1 MAIQFLAGI
10 QVDGH
15 ITLINQGTFKNARI
29 QNETS
34 DPTGAGLLGDGQ
46 IYYNSSTDKM
56 RLRAN
61 GAWVD
66 FTTGSDANTTYDLSG
81 VGSTNGTAGVR
92 LAGSDGTN
100 DDVLVVGS
108 GTVAVTRSG
117 NTLTVTGTDSAVGT
131 VTSVSGGTGITITGS
146 ATVTPTVNI
155 DTVGTD
161 NAIEVLVAADPVGA
175 DYVWFSDVSSS
186 NTLRKSLISNMPGF
200 GKDGTVTSVGS
211 GAGLTGGTITSSGS
225 LAVDYAGTDNVVL
238 AAADGSSVTLA
249 ATDKVLFSDVTDNNA
264 KFANLSQVATY
275 INAGAGSVTSVGVSG
290 GSTGMSFSNSPVT
303 SSGTMTMSGTLDVD
317 NGGTGLTAYTTGDI
331 LYASGTSTLAKLGIG
346 SSGQVLKVSA
356 GGIVEWANDTNT
368 GLTSVGITE
377 TGNALTISNTPLT
390 SNGNINIAGAGT
402 ASQVILGNLT
412 LATLPVDGVTSVGS
426 GAGLTGGTITSTG
439 SLAIDYS
446 ATGII
451 NDAAGM
457 SGSAESDDEILI
469 GDDSA
474 SGDVKKT
481 ALVDI
486 PLNVLGVPNGN
497 LALGSN
503 KITGL
508 ATGTAGTDAVNLA
521 QMQSAVAGVGVFQGG
536 YNASTNSPALT
547 GGSNVPLTQGDFY
560 VVTTDG
566 TFFTESLEVGDLIFA
581 NADIAASSTP
591 SLSDYTV
598 VIQDQNIAGVGA
610 TDGATEKGVAG
621 FSSASFA
628 GTANGFITIKA
639 GGISDAQLAST
650 FNKIIGTDSDIN
662 TSGVVVI
669 DQLNMT
675 DGVIQSH
682 STRTLPDSTYGARG
696 VAETATQTE
705 VDAGTAGQQLFVSP
719 ATLKAHIEKR
729 TYVASGP
736 ATATS
741 SFSVAAG
748 THGLGT
754 GPFITQVYNAGGYEV
769 KVQTEYNTTSG
780 TVDFSWTNNI
790 TANSLKFIIMKVV

>member
-29 QNETS
+29 QNETT
-34 DPTGAGLLGDGQ
+34 DPTGASLLGDGQ

-66 FTTGSDANTTYDLSG
+66 FTTGSDSNTTYNFSVPAATTSL
-81 VGSTNGTAGVR
+81 R

-100 DDVLVVGS
+100 DDVAIS
-108 GTVAVTRSG
+108 GGGLITVTRTSA
-117 NTLTVTGTDSAVGT
+117 TQLTIGTTATSNVGT
-131 VTSVSGGTGITITGS
+131 VTSVSGGTGISITGS
-146 ATVTPTVNI
+146 ASVTPTVNI

-161 NAIEVLVAADPVGA
+161 NAIEVLTAADPVGA
-175 DYVWFSDVSSS
+175 DFVWFSDVSDS
-186 NTLRKSLISNMPGF
+186 NTLRKTLISNMPGF

-225 LAVDYAGTDNVVL
+225 LAVDYAGTDNIVL
-238 AAADGSSVTLA
+238 AAADGSAITLA
-249 ATDKVLFSDVTDNNA
+249 ATDKVLFSDATDSNA

-290 GSTGMSFSNSPVT
+290 GSTGMSFSNSPIT

-317 NGGTGLTAYTTGDI
+317 NGGTGLSSYTTGDI
-331 LYASGTSTLAKLGIG
+331 LYASGASALAKLAIG
-346 SSGQVLKVSA
+346 SAGQVLKVSS
-356 GGIVEWANDTNT
+356 GGIVEWAADTNT

-377 TGNALTISNTPLT
+377 TGSALTITNSPLT

-439 SLAIDYS
+439 SLAVDYS

-451 NDAAGM
+451 GDAGGM
-457 SGSAESDDEILI
+457 SGSAESDDEILL

-474 SGDVKKT
+474 SGAVKR
-481 ALVDI
+481 ASLVDI
-486 PLNVLGVPNGN
+486 PLNVFGQATGN
-497 LALGSN
+497 VSIGGN

-536 YNASTNSPALT
+536 YNASTNTPALT
-547 GGSNVPLTQGDFY
+547 GASNVALTQGDFF

-581 NADIAASSTP
+581 NSDITASSSP
-591 SLSDYTV
+591 ALSDYTV

-639 GGISDAQLAST
+639 GGISDAQLAET
-650 FNKIIGTDSDIN
+650 YNQIIGTDSDIN

-696 VAETATQTE
+696 VAETATQAE
-705 VDAGTAGQQLFVSP
+705 VDAGTAGEHLMVTP
-719 ATLKAHIEKR
+719 ATLKTHLDKR

-736 ATATS
+736 ATQTS
-741 SFSVAAG
+741 SFSVTAG

-754 GPFITQVYNAGGYEV
+754 GPFITQVYNAGGFEV

-780 TVDFSWTNNI
+780 NVDFSWTNNI